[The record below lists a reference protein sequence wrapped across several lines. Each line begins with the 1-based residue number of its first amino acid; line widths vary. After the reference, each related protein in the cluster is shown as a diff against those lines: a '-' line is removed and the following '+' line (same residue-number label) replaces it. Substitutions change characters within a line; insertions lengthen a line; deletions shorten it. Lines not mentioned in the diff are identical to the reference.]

1 MKNLQISLPSVLF
14 GAVIAFACTVG
25 AGKDD
30 TASAGG
36 NGGSDAGDDT
46 ASPPPPGTTG
56 RSRVVLQVALE
67 HGFSD
72 AGVFW
77 WNKVRGDYYD
87 DLEFCGGPVELTNH
101 VGYSTH
107 GWDLSAC
114 CPTGFSPA
122 GSPNTDSLRLLWDPQ
137 EGRYIEVPAVINCLE
152 D

>member
-1 MKNLQISLPSVLF
+1 MRNLQISLPSVLF

-36 NGGSDAGDDT
+36 SGGSDAGDDT
-46 ASPPPPGTTG
+46 GFPPPPGSTG
-56 RSRVVLQVALE
+56 RSRAVLQVVLE
-67 HGFSD
+67 HGFND

-77 WNKVRGDYYD
+77 WNDIGNAD
-87 DLEFCGGPVELTNH
+87 DHDEFCGGPVELTNH
-101 VGYSTH
+101 VGRTH
-107 GWDLSAC
+107 GWNLSAC

-122 GSPNTDSLRLLWDPQ
+122 GSPDTAGFYLQTTQANIQ
-137 EGRYIEVPAVINCLE
+137 VPSIINCLQ

>member
-46 ASPPPPGTTG
+46 GSPPPPGTTG
-56 RSRVVLQVALE
+56 RSRAVLQVVLE
-67 HGFSD
+67 FGFND
-72 AGVFW
+72 AGVIW
-77 WNKVRGDYYD
+77 ANAGGHTD
-87 DLEFCGGPVELTNH
+87 DQDEFCGDPVELTNH
-101 VGYSTH
+101 VGNYEY

-122 GSPNTDSLRLLWDPQ
+122 GSPTTSSLSLRNQNGQTIYVPQ
-137 EGRYIEVPAVINCLE
+137 VINCLE